1 MTVLTPNV
9 TDNLA
14 ADNLAGGFARGGTMI
29 QLVAMAIALAAAVI
43 GSVIERRRAAARIA
57 HG

>member
-14 ADNLAGGFARGGTMI
+14 AGGFARGGTMI

-43 GSVIERRRAAARIA
+43 RSVIERRRAAARIA